1 MTRTPVTGLE
11 EDPDVAVALKDAV
24 PLPEGADRVGATFG
38 TVKICGVFSEQ
49 KAFLGDAL
57 TRVLGTAHI
66 HQNIHEE
73 CITATKMA
81 VHCFCGDFH
90 CQMNHG
96 GLIGKTLDR
105 GLGVGSPG
113 THQSLKKVYILFLF
127 STYFSCVTHLH
138 HFFISLSQHDLA
150 VCMCVYLC
158 LL

>member
-1 MTRTPVTGLE
+1 MTRTPVTDMAQ
-11 EDPDVAVALKDAV
+11 DPDVAVALKDAV

-38 TVKICGVFSEQ
+38 TVKLAGVFSEQ

-66 HQNIHEE
+66 HQNMHEE

-113 THQSLKKVYILFLF
+113 THQSLKNV
-127 STYFSCVTHLH
+127 SVSV
-138 HFFISLSQHDLA
+138 S
-150 VCMCVYLC
+150 LC
-158 LL
+158 LALSL